1 MDHPIHLQLFPIIEW
16 VQNVLLN
23 LLGFYGMKVNYWWE
37 PEPGTLY
44 SSNVWC
50 DDCEETMV
58 IGVIPNENYWINVQ
72 VFNTVGLGPKGE
84 DTFISLLLNRKK
96 LSHSLPFSFPP
107 SVPVCVCV
115 SEMLLTY
122 FELFLEILLH
132 KVVHCISW
140 FVVSSLVV
148 PGVRD
153 GVIPRS

>member
-1 MDHPIHLQLFPIIEW
+1 
-16 VQNVLLN
+16 
-23 LLGFYGMKVNYWWE
+23 MKVNYWWE
-37 PEPGTLY
+37 PDPGTLY

-96 LSHSLPFSFPP
+96 LSHYLPFSFPP

-115 SEMLLTY
+115 SVSEMILTY
-122 FELFLEILLH
+122 FELFLEILVQE
-132 KVVHCISW
+132 VVHCISW

-148 PGVRD
+148 PRVRD
-153 GVIPRS
+153 GVIPRP

>member
-1 MDHPIHLQLFPIIEW
+1 
-16 VQNVLLN
+16 
-23 LLGFYGMKVNYWWE
+23 MKVNYWWE

-84 DTFISLLLNRKK
+84 DTFISLLLNRMK
-96 LSHSLPFSFPP
+96 LSHSLPFSFSPHSLPFSFPP
-107 SVPVCVCV
+107 SFSVCLCV

-122 FELFLEILLH
+122 FELFLEILIH
-132 KVVHCISW
+132 EVVHCISW

-153 GVIPRS
+153 GVISRS